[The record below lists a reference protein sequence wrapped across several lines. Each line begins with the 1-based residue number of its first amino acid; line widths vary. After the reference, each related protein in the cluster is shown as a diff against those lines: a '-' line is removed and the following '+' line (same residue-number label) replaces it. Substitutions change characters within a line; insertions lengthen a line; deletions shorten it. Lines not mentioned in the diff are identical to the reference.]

1 MTGPRLGVTLFS
13 FTRAYRDH
21 RYTFEELIAKAGRL
35 GLGPGLEIVGFQS
48 IRSYPSVSDGL
59 ALRFR
64 RLLDQAGLQ
73 QSALSGNIDAGRRPD
88 RLMTHDE
95 TVEAIEAQ
103 IVAAQKLGYPVLK
116 VQFGASPDAL
126 EAALPAAEAAGVK
139 LAVEIHA
146 PHHVHHPTI
155 VALRERFEQL
165 SSGSLG
171 FVPDMGASM
180 NAIPRGFIRN
190 WRAQPDAPDEL
201 IDLTLAAWQR
211 ARDGGDAFAERRQL
225 LAAAEEMGAQS
236 SIRFAWSAL
245 TLYGTHR
252 PEDWAEIMPFVF
264 HVHGKFYEIDDDGNE
279 PSISYDRV
287 LRVFRDGGYEGF
299 ISSEWEGGNF
309 TPDADAF
316 ALVQRHQALLRRTLG
331 QEA

>member
-1 MTGPRLGVTLFS
+1 MSGPTLGVTLFS
-13 FTRAYRDH
+13 FTRAYRDY
-21 RYTFEELIAKAGRL
+21 RYTFEELIRKSGQH

-48 IRSYPSVSDGL
+48 IRGYPTVTDSF

-64 RLLDQAGLQ
+64 RLLDENGLAP
-73 QSALSGNIDAGRRPD
+73 SALSGNIDAGRRPD
-88 RLMTHDE
+88 RLMTQDE
-95 TVEAIEAQ
+95 TVEVIEAQ
-103 IVAAQKLGYPVLK
+103 IVAAKKLGYPVLK
-116 VQFGASPDAL
+116 VQFGAGPDAL

-155 VALRERFEQL
+155 MALRERFEKL

-171 FVPDMGASM
+171 FVPDMGATM
-180 NAIPRGFIRN
+180 HAIPRAFIRN
-190 WRAQPDAPDEL
+190 WRAQPDAPEDL

-211 ARDGGDAFAERRQL
+211 AHDGGDAFAERRQL
-225 LAAAEEMGAQS
+225 LETAEEMGAHS

-264 HVHGKFYEIDDDGNE
+264 HVHGKFYEIDEDGNE
-279 PSISYDRV
+279 PSIAYDRV
-287 LRVFRDGGYEGF
+287 IRVFRDGGYGGT
-299 ISSEWEGGNF
+299 ISSEWEGGSF
-309 TPDADAF
+309 TPGADPF
-316 ALVQRHQALLRRTLG
+316 ALVQRHQALLRRHLDT
-331 QEA
+331 A